1 MNFFITKILISYLKS
16 LCPAGG
22 VMITHFPPLN
32 LIARNWKL
40 AFWRHLALDP
50 VDALTLTLL
59 RAHWTVILSVQK

>member
-1 MNFFITKILISYLKS
+1 
-16 LCPAGG
+16 
-22 VMITHFPPLN
+22 MITHFPPLN